1 MKYSWDD
8 GVRLRVTKW
17 VIFCERH
24 KRMIP
29 NSKKFAKKISFSD
42 EQTESRNRG
51 VIYHVEE
58 NKAAVFVW

>member
-1 MKYSWDD
+1 
-8 GVRLRVTKW
+8 
-17 VIFCERH
+17 
-24 KRMIP
+24 MIP

-58 NKAAVFVW
+58 NKAAVFV